1 MLTGAHSASL
11 PIATTPSAQFD
22 VLLSAEATD
31 PAYSG
36 YEAGETE
43 RYSNRLTSGNPPQII
58 TPMPPMTQ
66 CGSRYYVLRF
76 RTIDGQPVKVFLVGM
91 EYLDPFTEEVRRP
104 LSPPDAELSAGVSV
118 LSGCSVVLFQATEAT
133 EPSHLVDIVVDDV
146 QRGTIYRWS
155 LNLNVDAS
163 SKCLWGWR

>member
-1 MLTGAHSASL
+1 
-11 PIATTPSAQFD
+11 
-22 VLLSAEATD
+22 
-31 PAYSG
+31 
-36 YEAGETE
+36 
-43 RYSNRLTSGNPPQII
+43 
-58 TPMPPMTQ
+58 MTQ

-163 SKCLWGWR
+163 SKCLWGWK